1 MGAKYTEGQARAI
14 EKYMQ
19 DKQVIR
25 ITVPKEK
32 AREIREAAEAE
43 GKSVSRFIMELI
55 NQKMEANSK
64 EE

>member
-25 ITVPKEK
+25 ITVPERK
-32 AREIREAAEAE
+32 AREIAKAAEAD
-43 GKSVSRFIMELI
+43 GKS
-55 NQKMEANSK
+55 K
-64 EE
+64 

>member
-1 MGAKYTEGQARAI
+1 
-14 EKYMQ
+14 MQ

-32 AREIREAAEAE
+32 AREIREAAEAD

-55 NQKMEANSK
+55 NQKMEENSK

>member
-32 AREIREAAEAE
+32 AREIREAAEAD
-43 GKSVSRFIMELI
+43 GTSVSRFIMALI
-55 NQKMEANSK
+55 NQKMEENSK